1 MELTSALSRRNLLK
15 VGFLSSAVFVMNGCT
30 LFSVTTPKETMA
42 TLHKDLFPKAK
53 TLNIETIP
61 YLNIVFHHSRIDE
74 DEKEFLKNG
83 VKWLNEEALNMFDNS
98 YVKLS
103 SQKRQLVLQTIVK
116 ENWGE
121 NFMYK
126 TMSYMFEAMLGDP
139 IYGGNNQEAGWKW
152 LNFEGGQP
160 RPREVYL

>member
-1 MELTSALSRRNLLK
+1 
-15 VGFLSSAVFVMNGCT
+15 MNGCT
-30 LFSVTTPKETMA
+30 LFSVTTPKETMV
-42 TLHKDLFPKAK
+42 TLHKDLFPKAT
-53 TLNIETIP
+53 TLHIDTIS
-61 YLNIVFHHSRIDE
+61 YMSIVFHHSRIDK

-83 VKWLNEEALNMFDNS
+83 VKWLNEEALNMFDDS
-98 YVKLS
+98 YFKLP

-116 ENWGE
+116 IDWGE

-139 IYGGNNQEAGWKW
+139 IYGGNNKEAGWKW

-160 RPREVYL
+160 RPIKAYL